1 MVRRESQDIVGER
14 SSRKVG
20 SISST
25 KRRLKNLVSLRGIG
39 PFASA
44 VLGLNEPGKFGEL
57 LELDA
62 PFREGEEPFLL
73 GGCAGDNELSPV
85 TLRPPL

>member
-1 MVRRESQDIVGER
+1 MVRRESHDIVGER

-39 PFASA
+39 PFTSA
-44 VLGLNEPGKFGEL
+44 GLGLNEPGKFGEL
-57 LELDA
+57 LELDV
-62 PFREGEEPFLL
+62 PLGEGEDPFLL
-73 GGCAGDNELSPV
+73 GGCMVGNELSPT
-85 TLRPPL
+85 TLRPL